1 MEDYMLAGN
10 GLDPIAKLDDDL
22 MASQASLPTSLI
34 SSLAEL
40 NKSGRSKLDHRIRTR
55 TISKSETQSKLV
67 ESVLIT
73 EPRQN

>member
-1 MEDYMLAGN
+1 MDHYTLAGN

-22 MASQASLPTSLI
+22 MASQASLPTSMI

-40 NKSGRSKLDHRIRTR
+40 NKGGRSKLDHRIRTR
-55 TISKSETQSKLV
+55 TISKSETPSKLV
-67 ESVLIT
+67 DSILLT